1 MKYLKKASSFLL
13 MAALLLSGTN
23 VANAATQ
30 TEYEDSISAQCWI
43 DNICYDIDLKNNI
56 ATFWEEKISGDTLTI
71 PESVTYKGKK
81 YPVTIYINNRH
92 DAPSSK
98 VRHIVFPDTITY
110 FSMDTRLLPNL
121 ESLNIPKNAKN
132 IDAKLRSNIKVT
144 VPADQKYY
152 YEKNNALY
160 SKKEPTVMCLPLAIP
175 ENYTVAD
182 GTTKI
187 RSFNSN
193 RVVKKITLPK
203 SVTAINRQIFSEC
216 KNLEQVDM
224 EKTQIKNIPTSA
236 FSVNSKLTTVKL
248 PKQLESIGEDAFSFN
263 SKLTTVKLP
272 KQLESIG
279 EDAFIFSGIK
289 SLVFPK
295 HLKKIGNRA
304 FAGTKLKKVVIPD
317 NVTYIGSVAFSGCT
331 YLKEIVL
338 PKKLSSV
345 NASTFANCKKLKKIT
360 FRNTKTAPKFVKKG
374 TIFKGCPKG
383 IKLYVKN
390 KKVAKSLKK
399 QLMKT
404 SIKKAKIYAGKKLVY
419 KNVTGKEKR

>member
-248 PKQLESIGEDAFSFN
+248 PKQLESIGEDAF
-263 SKLTTVKLP
+263 
-272 KQLESIG
+272 
-279 EDAFIFSGIK
+279 IFSGIK

-404 SIKKAKIYAGKKLVY
+404 SIKKAKIYVGKKLVY